1 MNFPRRKQLRLS
13 QYDYSQNG
21 CYYITIC
28 SYQRE
33 CIFGEVINSKMVL
46 NDLGK
51 LIETYWR
58 NLPKRFPN
66 ISVTPYIVMPNHLH
80 GIIIIDQ
87 TAALG
92 CGKPHPYAPE
102 STPTM
107 NQRAS
112 IGNDGLFGIIRTF
125 KSSTTTAA
133 NRIYETPGRKLWQR
147 NYYDRIVRNEQELS
161 KLTVYIQENA
171 LKWNGTV

>member
-92 CGKPHPYAPE
+92 CGTLSGAFPPLRGSLQAAPLR
-102 STPTM
+102 P
-107 NQRAS
+107 
-112 IGNDGLFGIIRTF
+112 
-125 KSSTTTAA
+125 
-133 NRIYETPGRKLWQR
+133 
-147 NYYDRIVRNEQELS
+147 
-161 KLTVYIQENA
+161 
-171 LKWNGTV
+171 